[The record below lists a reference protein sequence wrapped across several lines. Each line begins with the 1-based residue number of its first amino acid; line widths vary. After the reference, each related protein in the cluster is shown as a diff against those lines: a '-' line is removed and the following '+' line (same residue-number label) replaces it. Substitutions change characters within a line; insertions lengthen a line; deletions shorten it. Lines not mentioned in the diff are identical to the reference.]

1 MRFCT
6 EKFERKVIVDRARS
20 LEGRSHFPCLYSV
33 TIMRPYI
40 HPINALHVM
49 VLVLDLSS
57 DQVVEFH

>member
-6 EKFERKVIVDRARS
+6 EKFERKVKWTER
-20 LEGRSHFPCLYSV
+20 ETGRGEAIFPYLYSV